1 MKDNLLPF
9 EIVKSED
16 KDKKILAGLKKIEIY
31 VSPSQV
37 NDVILALEELKLE
50 ATLYNSQGF
59 GQSKQLL
66 RAGKSGGQNR
76 ILPSDRRTI
85 VTIAE
90 SSEIEDLVEKIRHI
104 NDKNDKKIG
113 ILSIQPVDA
122 LVHL

>member
-1 MKDNLLPF
+1 MQNNSLPF

-16 KDKKILAGLKKIEIY
+16 KDKKILSGLKKIEIY

>member
-9 EIVKSED
+9 EIVKSEE

-37 NDVILALEELKLE
+37 NDVILALEELRLE

>member
-76 ILPSDRRTI
+76 ILPSERRTI

>member
-1 MKDNLLPF
+1 MKGNILPF
-9 EIVKSED
+9 EIIKSEE

-90 SSEIEDLVEKIRHI
+90 SSEIEHLVEKIKHI

-113 ILSIQPVDA
+113 ILWIQPVDA

>member
-1 MKDNLLPF
+1 MKGNILPF
-9 EIVKSED
+9 EIIKSEE

-90 SSEIEDLVEKIRHI
+90 SSEIEYLVEKIKHI